1 MRVRNFKELLVWQ
14 KGIDIVEE
22 VYKVSVLLLI
32 EEKYALRSQ
41 LQRAA
46 ISIPSNIAEGCGR
59 SSSKALI
66 QFLEYAI
73 GSSFEIQTQLIA
85 AVRLCQVTSEETEH
99 VMLLLQ
105 EEGKMLN
112 GFIEFLKNN
121 PS

>member
-1 MRVRNFKELLVWQ
+1 MWQ
-14 KGIDIVEE
+14 KGLDIVEE
-22 VYKVSVLLLI
+22 VYRVSVLLPI

-85 AVRLCQVTSEETEH
+85 AVRLRQISFEETAH
-99 VMLLLQ
+99 AMMMLE

-112 GFIEFLKNN
+112 RFIEYLKNN
-121 PS
+121 PT